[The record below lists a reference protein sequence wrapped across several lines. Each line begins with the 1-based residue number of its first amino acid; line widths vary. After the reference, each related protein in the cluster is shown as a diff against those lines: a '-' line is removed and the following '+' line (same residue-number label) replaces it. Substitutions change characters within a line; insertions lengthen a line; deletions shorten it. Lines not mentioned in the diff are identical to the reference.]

1 MPRKSPAL
9 FVGVALTLFL
19 SACSSP
25 GSETSPETSAISSTT
40 PSSTATSS
48 SSTASS
54 AATSSSEENVAEKPA
69 HSVAPEPET
78 QAEAATAEPELLY
91 CDPGNLTIIGTFS
104 DGTQRPTE
112 LCDTPSHRRSVRAEE
127 VCGSLDGRYKYPE
140 EWADL
145 CNGGLPPSDSDS
157 FDDYGD
163 VDAGYVPESDAATDA
178 PTDSDTGT
186 VEGYEY

>member
-1 MPRKSPAL
+1 MP
-9 FVGVALTLFL
+9 
-19 SACSSP
+19 
-25 GSETSPETSAISSTT
+25 
-40 PSSTATSS
+40 
-48 SSTASS
+48 
-54 AATSSSEENVAEKPA
+54 EEPA
-69 HSVAPEPET
+69 HSVAAEPET
-78 QAEAATAEPELLY
+78 QAEAAAAEPELLY
-91 CDPGNLTIIGTFS
+91 CDPGNLTILGTFS

-112 LCDTPSHRRSVRAEE
+112 LCDTPAHRRSARAEG

-157 FDDYGD
+157 FDDYSD

>member
-25 GSETSPETSAISSTT
+25 DSETSPETSATSSTT
-40 PSSTATSS
+40 SSSTATSS

-54 AATSSSEENVAEKPA
+54 AATSSSEESVAEKPA
-69 HSVAPEPET
+69 HSVAPEPKT
-78 QAEAATAEPELLY
+78 QAEAAAAEPELLY

-104 DGTQRPTE
+104 DGTERPTE
-112 LCDTPSHRRSVRAEE
+112 LCDTPAHRRSVRAEG

-140 EWADL
+140 EWAEL

-157 FDDYGD
+157 FNDYGD
-163 VDAGYVPESDAATDA
+163 VDAGYTPEYDAALETPA
-178 PTDSDTGT
+178 FADTGA
-186 VEGYEY
+186 VEG